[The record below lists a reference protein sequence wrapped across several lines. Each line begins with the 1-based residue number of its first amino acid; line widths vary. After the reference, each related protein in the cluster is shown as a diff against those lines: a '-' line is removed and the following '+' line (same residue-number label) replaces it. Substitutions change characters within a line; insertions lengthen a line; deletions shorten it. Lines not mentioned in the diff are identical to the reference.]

1 MSSSVS
7 PAPSRRKTLLSLGVL
22 ALLTGIVVFIFR
34 EHWAEISAALGQL
47 TFWQAALGWRPTR
60 TACCGICPQPTP
72 WWQGSS
78 WG

>member
-1 MSSSVS
+1 MSSSAS

-47 TFWQAALGWRPTR
+47 LRHLRRQRRRLRTGAAE
-60 TACCGICPQPTP
+60 AEPQLTV
-72 WWQGSS
+72 
-78 WG
+78 